1 MNQGTHMTERRSQ
14 RRILR
19 ATAAGI
25 AVLAVGSGVALATI
39 PSSGGVVSGCYAKKD
54 GTLRV
59 IDSTA
64 QCRSGEAALNWNQT
78 GPQGPQGSQ
87 GPQGLQGAQGP
98 QGATGPQ
105 GAAGVSGYELQTTHF
120 DVAANDWGS
129 GNALC
134 SGSNRPTGGGFSVT
148 NENTRVVKSQP
159 LGQGWNVQVH
169 NTDWFAS
176 TTVTVYALCAYSG

>member
-1 MNQGTHMTERRSQ
+1 M
-14 RRILR
+14 
-19 ATAAGI
+19 

-39 PSSGGVVSGCYAKKD
+39 PGSGGVVSGCYAKKD

-78 GPQGPQGSQ
+78 GPQGPQGAQ
-87 GPQGLQGAQGP
+87 GPQGP

-105 GAAGVSGYELQTTHF
+105 GVAGVSGYELQTTHF

-134 SGSNRPTGGGFSVT
+134 SGSNRPTG
-148 NENTRVVKSQP
+148 
-159 LGQGWNVQVH
+159 
-169 NTDWFAS
+169 
-176 TTVTVYALCAYSG
+176 

>member
-39 PSSGGVVSGCYAKKD
+39 PGSGGVVSGCYAKKD
-54 GTLRV
+54 GSLRV

-87 GPQGLQGAQGP
+87 GPQG
-98 QGATGPQ
+98 ATGPQ
-105 GAAGVSGYELQTTHF
+105 GAAGVSGYELQTTQF

-169 NTDWFAS
+169 NTD
-176 TTVTVYALCAYSG
+176 